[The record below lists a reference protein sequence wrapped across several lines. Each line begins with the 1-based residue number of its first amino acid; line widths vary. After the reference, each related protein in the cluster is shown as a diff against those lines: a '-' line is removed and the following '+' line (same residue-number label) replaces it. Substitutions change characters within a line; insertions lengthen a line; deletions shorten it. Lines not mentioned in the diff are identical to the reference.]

1 MTVKIVW
8 DERKRAANL
17 DKHGMDFVAL
27 TEDFFLAALIRPARA
42 DRFKAVGKLGQTSV
56 AVIFRR
62 LGREG
67 VSIISMRTPS
77 VKERRP
83 AND

>member
-1 MTVKIVW
+1 MKIVW
-8 DERKRAANL
+8 DERKRTANL
-17 DKHGMDFVAL
+17 DKHGMDFAVL
-27 TEDFFLAALIRPARA
+27 TEDFFLAALIRPARG
-42 DRFKAVGKLGQTSV
+42 DRFKAIGSLGQVSV

-67 VSIISMRTPS
+67 VSIISMRS
-77 VKERRP
+77 SSIKERRL